1 MPSVID
7 HPRKLV
13 RFAGFEL
20 DPVSGELRHGEN
32 TVRLQPQPLKLL
44 LALLQRPGEL
54 VTRDELKQ
62 ELMPDAAYG
71 DFDHAIN
78 LAVSKL
84 RAALNDPP
92 DSPELIETLPRR
104 GYRFVGKVEAVGGP
118 SGANVSAA
126 PAPRPQVRRW
136 HLWAVGA
143 LLVILAGVGT
153 YYYVRHRHQQAFAL
167 TEKDTVVLA
176 DFTNQT
182 SDPVLT
188 GALQQALSIQLSQ
201 SPFLNIVSD
210 RRVRSVLRQMGRQSG
225 DRAVDEVA
233 REVCI
238 RTGSKV
244 YVAGSIASV
253 GNEYVV
259 GLKAFNCAIG
269 ETVFQEQAEVQA
281 KEDLLTT
288 VAKQA
293 AVLRY
298 ALGESLGSI
307 KKFDLYQLASTSS
320 LEALEAYSQSWK
332 VYGEKGELASIPYL
346 KHAVELDPN
355 FATAYARLAGMY
367 ANLGQ
372 TEQAEEC
379 SRKAYE
385 LRERIGGAERFY
397 VEGHYYM
404 DVTGEWEKALQLYEV
419 YKNSIPK
426 AAVPY
431 TNSGVIYQGL
441 GQYEKALAEF
451 EAVFPRFRA
460 APFAN
465 GNLALVYMQLGR
477 MDDAARVLTEA
488 EARKVKGGG
497 SLLQLQYLLAFVHND
512 EAAMARALAAAPGEA
527 EPERS
532 LSVVLADTAAWKG
545 QMRQA
550 RELSQQ
556 AADSARRNDLAG
568 VASLDLAQAA
578 VREAI
583 VGNGHEA
590 RRLAEKAVGVSR
602 GRNILEISA
611 LALTQAGYTEQAQA
625 LVEELERKYPVATML
640 QVYWLPTIRASME
653 LQRNNPVAAVEF
665 LTTARPLELGT
676 DFQAGSLTLMP
687 VYVRGLAYLQS
698 RQGDEAA
705 TEFQKILD
713 HPGIV
718 LNNSIG
724 AVGRLG
730 LARAYSLKGDT
741 AKARAEYETFL
752 TLWKDA
758 DPDVPIYRQAK
769 AEYAKLRAN

>member
-7 HPRKLV
+7 HPRKLI
-13 RFAGFEL
+13 RFADFVL